1 MSLDVARA
9 IREGLD
15 RLASRNGLLFVGVFL
30 LVSVLGNV
38 ALDSATLALETLTT
52 ELAAETGQA
61 QPTTLP
67 EGATPLGF
75 ELSGTVITLLLLVWL
90 LGWAAAS
97 VVAVRVM
104 ASEHTETIPDELFSR
119 RLTVATVNEIFARI
133 VVLTLIAIGLVL
145 FVLPGVF
152 LAICLYFVR
161 PLIAIE
167 DRNAIDAMTESWR
180 LSRGDRFAILILLIG
195 AVAIYVA
202 ISLTGSFGAIALS
215 MLPLSGAV
223 VSGAGVLVSIA
234 VAAVANVFWLA
245 VSARAFV
252 QLHDP
257 AAEPEGEDTSDDPD
271 PHDEWNDPDGVEW

>member
-15 RLASRNGLLFVGVFL
+15 RLASRNGLVFVGVFS

-52 ELAAETGQA
+52 ELAAETGQP

-67 EGATPLGF
+67 EGAAPLGF

-90 LGWAAAS
+90 LGWAAVS
-97 VVAVRVM
+97 IVAVRVM
-104 ASEHTETIPDELFSR
+104 ASEHTETVPDELFSR

-133 VVLTLIAIGLVL
+133 VVLVLIGIGLVL

-202 ISLTGSFGAIALS
+202 ISLVGSLGAIALS
-215 MLPLSGAV
+215 MLPVSGVV
-223 VSGAGVLVSIA
+223 VSGAGILVSIA

-257 AAEPEGEDTSDDPD
+257 AAEPEVENDSDDPD